1 MTNRTR
7 LVRLFP
13 ALVLAAAAVACGN
26 GSSSDT
32 QTLQPADM
40 VRAAVTKTSQ
50 QQSSRIVIDTKSDVG
65 AISVD
70 LKGEG
75 EFDFA
80 KRVGHFTMAL
90 PGGAGKI
97 DEIML
102 AKTLYLRITSQGPT
116 YYTLPMDE
124 VAGTQLGSSTDP
136 TAGLQAL
143 LAISNDVKR
152 LGTVTVRGAKTTHY
166 RGTYDLK
173 AAVAKAQGL
182 AKRVLQS
189 SVATAAT
196 TIVPFDAYIDGSG
209 RLRKLDQTLTTTVP
223 QLKGQQ
229 VKVLSTLEL
238 YDFGLSVNV
247 KKPAATQ
254 DGTALLAALKKQFP
268 GTAG

>member
-1 MTNRTR
+1 MTKRGK
-7 LVRLFP
+7 LVRLLP
-13 ALVLAAAAVACGN
+13 ALVLALTAAACGN

-32 QTLQPADM
+32 QTLQPADL
-40 VRAAVTKTSQ
+40 VKAAVTKTSQ

-65 AISVD
+65 AVSVD

-80 KRVGHFTMAL
+80 KRVGHFSMAL

-97 DEIML
+97 DEIVL

-124 VAGTQLGSSTDP
+124 VVGTQLGSSTDP

-189 SVATAAT
+189 TLTMGAT
-196 TIVPFDAYIDGSG
+196 TIVPFDAYIDDSG
-209 RLRKLDQTLTTTVP
+209 RLRKLDQTVTTTMP
-223 QLKGQQ
+223 QLQGQK

-238 YDFGLSVNV
+238 YDFGLTVNV
-247 KKPAATQ
+247 QKPTATQ
-254 DGTALLAALKKQFP
+254 DGTALLTALKKQFP
-268 GTAG
+268 GSAG